1 MPRVFVT
8 QAIDPAGLAVL
19 RDAGLDVAEHR
30 GERPIGRGP
39 LLAAV
44 KGCAGVIP
52 MPTDRID
59 DAVLATAGL
68 RVVAHHAVGY
78 DNIDLEAAKRRG
90 VIVTN
95 TPGVLTAA
103 TADLTLALMLA
114 AARRLVEADQ
124 LMRAGAFAGWRP
136 LLLRGLALDGARL
149 GIVGLGR
156 IGRAVARRAAAFGLQ
171 TVHCSRSDKPDAGIE
186 RVDLE
191 TLLATSDIVSL
202 HCPLTAETRH
212 LIDAAALARMKPGAI
227 LINTARGP
235 VVDEAALVEALESGH
250 IAAAGLDVF
259 EDEPR
264 AHPGLRALPQAV
276 LAPHIGSATVA
287 ARRQMALK
295 AARNMVAALAG
306 DTPPDRIA

>member
-1 MPRVFVT
+1 MRVFVT
-8 QAIDPAGLAVL
+8 QAIDPAGLAAL
-19 RDAGLDVAEHR
+19 RDAGLEVQQRDDP
-30 GERPIGRGP
+30 RPIARGA
-39 LLAAV
+39 LLDAV
-44 KGCAGVIP
+44 KGCAGLIP

-59 DAVLATAGL
+59 DGVLATDGL
-68 RVVAHHAVGY
+68 KVVAHHAVGY

-103 TADLTLALMLA
+103 TADLTLALLLA
-114 AARRLVEADQ
+114 AARRLIEADRM
-124 LMRAGAFAGWRP
+124 MRADAFEGWRP

-156 IGRAVARRAAAFGLQ
+156 IGRAVARRAQAFGMEV
-171 TVHCSRSDKPDAGIE
+171 VHHSRSEKPGFTGLGLEAL
-186 RVDLE
+186 LE
-191 TLLATSDIVSL
+191 TSDVVSL
-202 HCPLTAETRH
+202 HCPLSEETRH

-235 VVDEAALVEALESGH
+235 VVDEAALVEVLDSEHLGG
-250 IAAAGLDVF
+250 AGLDVF

-264 AHPGLRALPQAV
+264 AHPKLRAQPRAV

-287 ARRQMALK
+287 ARRRMATK
-295 AARNMVAALAG
+295 AAANLIAALRG
-306 DTPPDRIA
+306 EEPPDRIA

>member
-30 GERPIGRGP
+30 DTRPIERAA

-44 KGCAGVIP
+44 KGCAGLIP

-59 DAVLATAGL
+59 DAVLATDGL
-68 RVVAHHAVGY
+68 RVVAHHAVGH
-78 DNIDLEAAKRRG
+78 DNIDLAAAKRRG
-90 VIVTN
+90 VVVTN

-103 TADLTLALMLA
+103 TADLTLALILA
-114 AARRLVEADQ
+114 AARRLIEADQ
-124 LMRAGAFAGWRP
+124 MMRADAFEGWRP

-156 IGRAVARRAAAFGLQ
+156 IGRAVARRAQAFGMRV
-171 TVHCSRSDKPDAGIE
+171 VHCSRSDKDGFE
-186 RVDLE
+186 RVDLD
-191 TLLATSDIVSL
+191 TLLATSDVVSL

-212 LIDAAALARMKPGAI
+212 LIDGAALARMKAGAI

-235 VVDEAALVEALESGH
+235 VVDEAALVDALKSGH
-250 IAAAGLDVF
+250 LGGAGLDVF

-295 AARNMVAALAG
+295 AAQNVVAALDGRA
-306 DTPPDRIA
+306 PPDRIA